1 LLVNVLIYQQ
11 IGSIM
16 RRVYLL
22 QIVLLF
28 DSINLLSLLTLEWI
42 QMSRMLKN
50 VSEFDQVY

>member
-1 LLVNVLIYQQ
+1 
-11 IGSIM
+11 M

-28 DSINLLSLLTLEWI
+28 DSIILLSLLTLEWI